1 MNGPES
7 SPKLVA
13 SQAVDQELR
22 TIITEALVEG
32 RKPADEALFSD
43 MSENAIKVL
52 EKRYLKKLDGKP
64 AEKPIDMFRRV
75 ANNIAQA
82 DARYGATPAKVAKT
96 EEEFF
101 QLMAT
106 RDFLPNS
113 PCLMNAGR
121 DFQQLSACFVLP
133 VEDSIEGIFE
143 TIKHQAII
151 HQSGGGTGFSFSKLR
166 PKGSLVK
173 TTHGV
178 ASGPVSFMRIFNLAT
193 EIVKQ
198 GGTRRGANMGIL
210 RIDHPD
216 VLQFIKLKEDLNEM
230 KNFNV
235 SVAVTEK
242 FMQAL
247 AKKESY
253 DLIDPHTNLPIGK
266 QDAQQIWDLL
276 VHHAWLTGDPGVLFV
291 DRANE
296 TNPAKH
302 VETLEATNPCGEQ
315 WLAAYDSC
323 NLGSISLQRFVKR
336 TKAGNATVDW
346 PRLKKAVNQAT
357 HFLDNV
363 IDMNRYPIPQIAEK
377 TLSNRR
383 IGLGVMGFA
392 DFLIELEIPYNSKE
406 GQAMGK
412 KTMKFIQ
419 DAVFEASSALGKTRG
434 NFPNYPGSEYEKR
447 GIPMRNVARTTIA
460 PTGTISMIA
469 DCSSGLEPLFAV
481 VFTKTVMDGTSLVYV
496 HPTFEAIAKKEG
508 WYSKELMEK
517 IAYEGSIQS
526 FKEIPEKWKK
536 AFVTASDCSPEDHVR
551 MQAAFQEYVDNAI
564 SKTVNFPFT
573 ATEADVRK
581 VYNMAYELGCKGVT
595 IFRDGC
601 RDEQV
606 LTTGKTV
613 LNNSQKVPVVPPQIT
628 PVVVAPTGDGLAPRT
643 RPEVLKGTTYKVNTP
658 YGSLYITI
666 NDDEQNRP
674 FEVFATI
681 GKNGGF
687 FAAQSESICRLVSLS
702 LRAGVSPEEIVDQ
715 IKGIRGP
722 DVSWHDGGQ
731 ILSLPDAIA
740 KILEKHI
747 TRDQQKLDLKLDE
760 PVQAVAAP
768 SVAPVV
774 SNGNVYKR
782 KNSIANTGYAPACPD
797 CGTML
802 AIEEGC
808 MKCHACGFSKCG

>member
-1 MNGPES
+1 MNGPAS
-7 SPKLVA
+7 SPKFIA
-13 SQAVDQELR
+13 SQAIDQNLR
-22 TIITEALVEG
+22 TIITEALVDG
-32 RKPADEALFSD
+32 RKPGDEALLSD

-52 EKRYLKKLDGKP
+52 EKRYLKKQDGKP
-64 AEKPIDMFRRV
+64 VEKPIDMFRRV

-82 DARYGATPAKVAKT
+82 DARYGAMSGRIAKT

-101 QLMAT
+101 HLMAS

-143 TIKHQAII
+143 TIKHQAVI

-210 RIDHPD
+210 RVDHPD
-216 VLQFIKLKEDLNEM
+216 VLQFIKLKENMNEM
-230 KNFNV
+230 RNFNI

-247 AKKESY
+247 AKRGSY
-253 DLIDPHTNLPIGK
+253 ELIDPHTNKPVGM

-276 VHHAWLTGDPGVLFV
+276 VHHAWLTGDPGVLFI

-315 WLAAYDSC
+315 WLAGYDSC

-336 TKAGNATVDW
+336 TKTGKVAVDW
-346 PRLKKAVNQAT
+346 PRLKRIVTQSA

-363 IDMNRYPIPQIAEK
+363 IDMNKYPIQQIADK

-406 GQAMGK
+406 GLAMGK
-412 KTMKFIQ
+412 RVMKFVQ
-419 DAVFEASSALGKTRG
+419 DTVYDASSALGKARG
-434 NFPNYPGSEYEKR
+434 NFPNYPGSEFEKK

-469 DCSSGLEPLFAV
+469 DCSSGLEPLFAI

-496 HPTFEAIAKKEG
+496 HPAFEALAKKEG

-517 IAYEGSIQS
+517 IAYEGSIQK
-526 FKEIPEKWKK
+526 FNEIPDKWKK
-536 AFVTASDCSPEDHVR
+536 VFVTASDCSPEDHVR
-551 MQAAFQEYVDNAI
+551 MQAAFQEHVDNAI
-564 SKTVNFPFT
+564 SKTVNFPLT

-613 LNNSQKVPVVPPQIT
+613 LNGSHAPKTQVT
-628 PVVVAPTGDGLAPRT
+628 PVVVAPSGDGLAPRS

-687 FAAQSESICRLVSLS
+687 FAAQSESICRLVSLA
-702 LRAGVSPEEIVDQ
+702 LRTGVSPEEVVDQ

-747 TRDQQKLDLKLDE
+747 TRDQQKLDLKIED
-760 PVQAVAAP
+760 PVQK
-768 SVAPVV
+768 V
-774 SNGNVYKR
+774 SNGNGNGVIVGNGNGNVYKR

>member
-1 MNGPES
+1 MDAPTTPGNLTETQS
-7 SPKLVA
+7 IKNA
-13 SQAVDQELR
+13 QLR
-22 TIITEALVEG
+22 KIITEALTDG
-32 RKPADEALFSD
+32 HTPKDEALLSD
-43 MSENAIKVL
+43 MSENALKVL
-52 EKRYLKKLDGKP
+52 EKRYLKKKDGKP
-64 AEKPIDMFRRV
+64 AERPIDMFRRV

-96 EEEFF
+96 EDEFF
-101 QLMAT
+101 RLMAT

-133 VEDSIEGIFE
+133 VDDSIEGIFD
-143 TIKHQAII
+143 TIKHQAVI
-151 HQSGGGTGFSFSKLR
+151 HQSGGGTGFSFSRLR

-210 RIDHPD
+210 SVDHPD
-216 VLQFIKLKEDLNEM
+216 ILQFIKLKENLDEM
-230 KNFNV
+230 RNFNV
-235 SVAVTEK
+235 SVAVTET
-242 FMQAL
+242 FMKAL
-247 AKKESY
+247 ADKTTY
-253 DLIDPHTNLPIGK
+253 DIVDPHTNEVVRK
-266 QDAQQIWDLL
+266 QDAQEIWKLL
-276 VHHAWLTGDPGVLFV
+276 VHHAWLTGDPGVLFI
-291 DRANE
+291 DRANA
-296 TNPAKH
+296 TNPARH

-323 NLGSISLQRFVKR
+323 NLGSINLRKFVKT
-336 TKAGNATVDW
+336 TKAGKVSVDW
-346 PRLKKAVNQAT
+346 VRLKKVVWQST

-363 IDMNRYPIPQIAEK
+363 IDMNRYPIPQITEK

-392 DFLIELEIPYNSKE
+392 DLLIELGIPYSSKA
-406 GQAMGK
+406 GLDMGRK
-412 KTMKFIQ
+412 VMQFVQEETY
-419 DAVFEASSALGKTRG
+419 AASSDLGRVRG
-434 NFPNYPGSEYEKR
+434 NFPNYAGSEYEKK

-481 VFTKTVMDGTSLVYV
+481 VFTKTVMDGTSLVYA
-496 HPTFEAIAKKEG
+496 HPAFEAIAKREG

-517 IAYEGSIQS
+517 IAYEGSLQ
-526 FKEIPEKWKK
+526 KVDGIPEQWKK
-536 AFVTASDCSPEDHVR
+536 VFVTAADCNPEDHVR
-551 MQAAFQEYVDNAI
+551 MQATFQEFVDNAI
-564 SKTVNFPFT
+564 SKTVNFPHE
-573 ATEADVRK
+573 ATEEEVRR
-581 VYNMAYELGCKGVT
+581 VYELAYELGCKGVT
-595 IFRDGC
+595 IFRDGS

-613 LNNSQKVPVVPPQIT
+613 LNGQEKKQEI
-628 PVVVAPTGDGLAPRT
+628 VAPPGAELMPRS

-687 FAAQSESICRLVSLS
+687 FAAQSESICRLVSLA
-702 LRAGVSPEEIVDQ
+702 LRTGVSPEEVVDQ

-747 TRDQQKLDLKLDE
+747 TRDQQQLNLNLND
-760 PVQAVAAP
+760 
-768 SVAPVV
+768 PVV
-774 SNGNVYKR
+774 KVANGNGNGNGMK
-782 KNSIANTGYAPACPD
+782 KKQSIANAGYAPACPE

-802 AIEEGC
+802 EIAEGC
-808 MKCHACGFSKCG
+808 QKCHACGFSKCG

>member
-1 MNGPES
+1 MDAPATPGNLTETQS
-7 SPKLVA
+7 IKNTH
-13 SQAVDQELR
+13 LR
-22 TIITEALVEG
+22 KIITEALTDG
-32 RKPADEALFSD
+32 HAPKDEALLSD
-43 MSENAIKVL
+43 MSENALKVL
-52 EKRYLKKLDGKP
+52 EKRYLKKKDGKP
-64 AEKPIDMFRRV
+64 AERPIDMFRRV
-75 ANNIAQA
+75 ANNISQA

-101 QLMAT
+101 RLMVT

-133 VEDSIEGIFE
+133 VEDSIEGIFD

-151 HQSGGGTGFSFSKLR
+151 HQSGGGTGFSFSRLR

-210 RIDHPD
+210 SVDHPD
-216 VLQFIKLKEDLNEM
+216 ILQFIKLKENMDEM
-230 KNFNV
+230 RNFNV

-242 FMQAL
+242 FMKAL
-247 AKKESY
+247 ADKTTY
-253 DLIDPHTNLPIGK
+253 DIIDPHSNEVVRK
-266 QDAQQIWDLL
+266 QDAQEIWNLL
-276 VHHAWLTGDPGVLFV
+276 VHHAWLTGDPGVLFI
-291 DRANE
+291 DRANA
-296 TNPAKH
+296 TNPARH

-323 NLGSISLQRFVKR
+323 NLGSVNLRKFVKT
-336 TKAGNATVDW
+336 TKAGKVSVDW
-346 PRLKKAVNQAT
+346 VRLKKVVWQST

-363 IDMNRYPIPQIAEK
+363 IDMNRYPISQITEK

-392 DFLIELEIPYNSKE
+392 DMLIELGIPYNSKS
-406 GQAMGK
+406 GLDMGRK
-412 KTMKFIQ
+412 IMQFVQEETY
-419 DAVFEASSALGKTRG
+419 AASSELGSVRG
-434 NFPNYPGSEYEKR
+434 NFPNYPGSEFEKK

-481 VFTKTVMDGTSLVYV
+481 VFTKTVMDGTPLVYA
-496 HPTFEAIAKKEG
+496 HPSFEVIAKREG

-517 IAYEGSIQS
+517 IAYEGSLQ
-526 FKEIPEKWKK
+526 KVDGIPEQWKK
-536 AFVTASDCSPEDHVR
+536 VFVTASDCNPEDHIR
-551 MQAAFQEYVDNAI
+551 MQATFQEFVDNAI
-564 SKTVNFPFT
+564 SKTVNFPHE
-573 ATEADVRK
+573 ATEEEVRN
-581 VYNMAYELGCKGVT
+581 VYELAYELGCKGVT
-595 IFRDGC
+595 IFRDGS

-613 LNNSQKVPVVPPQIT
+613 LNGQEKKQEIVPPAGAELI
-628 PVVVAPTGDGLAPRT
+628 PRS
-643 RPEVLKGTTYKVNTP
+643 RPEILKGTTYKVNTP

-687 FAAQSESICRLVSLS
+687 FAAQSESICRLVSLA
-702 LRAGVSPEEIVDQ
+702 LRTGVSPEEVVDQ

-722 DVSWHDGGQ
+722 DISWHDGGQ

-747 TRDQQKLDLKLDE
+747 TRDQQQLNLHLND
-760 PVQAVAAP
+760 PVVK
-768 SVAPVV
+768 V
-774 SNGNVYKR
+774 SNGNGNGNGNGYK
-782 KNSIANTGYAPACPD
+782 KSQSIANAGFAPACPE

-802 AIEEGC
+802 EIAEGC
-808 MKCHACGFSKCG
+808 QKCHNCGFSKCG

>member
-1 MNGPES
+1 MNGSARTNKVVPTQLDQT
-7 SPKLVA
+7 KLEQML
-13 SQAVDQELR
+13 SQALTD
-22 TIITEALVEG
+22 T
-32 RKPADEALFSD
+32 RKADEAILSD

-52 EKRYLKKLDGKP
+52 EKRYLKKKDGQP

-82 DARYGATPAKVAKT
+82 DAKYGATPAKIAKT

-101 QLMAT
+101 RLIAS

-151 HQSGGGTGFSFSKLR
+151 HQSGGGTGFSFARLR
-166 PKGSLVK
+166 PHGSLVK

-193 EIVKQ
+193 DVVKQ

-210 RIDHPD
+210 RVDHPD
-216 VLQFIKLKEDLNEM
+216 VVQFIKIKEDLNEM
-230 KNFNV
+230 RNFNI

-242 FMQAL
+242 FMEAL
-247 AKKESY
+247 QKGTSY
-253 DLIDPHTNLPIGK
+253 DLIDPHTG
-266 QDAQQIWDLL
+266 QAVGQQNAREIWDMLI
-276 VHHAWLTGDPGVLFV
+276 HHAWLTGDPGVLFI
-291 DRANE
+291 DRANA
-296 TNPAKH
+296 TNPARH

-323 NLGSISLQRFVKR
+323 NLGSINLGKFIKK
-336 TKAGNATVDW
+336 TKSGKASVDW
-346 PRLKKAVNQAT
+346 NRLKKVTHQT
-357 HFLDNV
+357 VHFLDNV
-363 IDMNRYPIPQIAEK
+363 IDMNRFPIKQIEEK

-392 DFLIELEIPYNSKE
+392 DMLIELEVAYNSKAGFE
-406 GQAMGK
+406 MGK
-412 KTMKFIQ
+412 KVMKFIE
-419 DAVFEASSALGKTRG
+419 DEAYAASSEIGRVRG
-434 NFPNYPGSEYEKR
+434 NFPNYVGSEFEKK
-447 GIPMRNVARTTIA
+447 GVPMRNVARTTVA

-469 DCSSGLEPLFAV
+469 DCSSGLEPLFAI

-496 HPTFEAIAKKEG
+496 HPKFEAIAKAEG
-508 WYSKELMEK
+508 WYSQELMEK
-517 IAYEGSIQS
+517 IAYEGSIQN
-526 FKEIPEKWKK
+526 FQEIPDKWKK
-536 AFVTASDCSPEDHVR
+536 VFVTAADCTPEDHVR
-551 MQAAFQEYVDNAI
+551 MQAAFQEHVDNSI
-564 SKTVNFPFT
+564 SKTVNFPHE
-573 ATEADVRK
+573 ATEDEVRK
-581 VYNMAYELGCKGVT
+581 VYQLAYDLGCKGVT
-595 IFRDGC
+595 IFRDGS

-613 LNNSQKVPVVPPQIT
+613 LVGQEKPAAT
-628 PVVVAPTGDGLAPRT
+628 GVVAATSGGFIPRE
-643 RPEVLKGTTYKVNTP
+643 RPAALTGTTYKVNTP

-666 NDDEQNRP
+666 NDDDTGRP

-702 LRAGVSPEEIVDQ
+702 LRAGVSPEEVIDQ

-740 KILEKHI
+740 KIMEKHMS
-747 TRDQQKLDLKLDE
+747 RNQQQLDLNIKEQPLT
-760 PVQAVAAP
+760 V
-768 SVAPVV
+768 SAPVTPDPV
-774 SNGNVYKR
+774 MGTAQPVAKKQSV
-782 KNSIANTGYAPACPD
+782 ANTGYAPVCPD

-802 AIEEGC
+802 EIAEGC
-808 MKCHACGFSKCG
+808 QKCHACGFSRCG

>member
-1 MNGPES
+1 MNG
-7 SPKLVA
+7 SPTPRKLA
-13 SQAVDQELR
+13 ETQSIDQTKLR
-22 TIITEALVEG
+22 KIITEALVDG
-32 RKPADEALFSD
+32 RRPEDEALLSD
-43 MSENAIKVL
+43 MSENALKVL
-52 EKRYLKKLDGKP
+52 EKRYLKKKDGKP

-96 EEEFF
+96 EDLFF
-101 QLMAT
+101 NLMVT

-133 VEDSIEGIFE
+133 VEDSIEGIFD

-151 HQSGGGTGFSFSKLR
+151 HQSGGGTGFSFSRLR

-210 RIDHPD
+210 RVDHPD
-216 VLQFIKLKEDLNEM
+216 ILEFIRLKEGLSEM
-230 KNFNV
+230 KNFNI

-242 FMQAL
+242 FMEAL
-247 AKKESY
+247 KRKGSY
-253 DLIDPHTNLPIGK
+253 EIIDPHTNEVIRQ
-266 QDAQQIWDLL
+266 QDAAEIWKLL
-276 VHHAWLTGDPGVLFV
+276 THNAWLTGDPGVLFI
-291 DRANE
+291 DRANAS
-296 TNPAKH
+296 NPARH
-302 VETLEATNPCGEQ
+302 IETLEATNPCGEQ
-315 WLAAYDSC
+315 WLAGYDSC
-323 NLGSISLQRFVKR
+323 NLGSINLKKFVKK
-336 TKAGNATVDW
+336 TKAGRSSVDW
-346 PRLKKAVNQAT
+346 PRLKRVVAQTV

-363 IDMNRYPIPQIAEK
+363 IDMNRYPIPQITEK

-392 DFLIELEIPYNSKE
+392 DMLIDLEIPYNSKAGLE
-406 GQAMGK
+406 MGRK
-412 KTMKFIQ
+412 VMKFIQ
-419 DAVFEASSALGKTRG
+419 DETYAVSSELGKSRG
-434 NFPNYPGSEYEKR
+434 NFPNYSGSEFEAKR
-447 GIPMRNVARTTIA
+447 IPMRNVARTTIA

-481 VFTKTVMDGTSLVYV
+481 VYTKTVMDGTSLVYA
-496 HPTFEAIAKKEG
+496 HPAFEEIAKREG

-517 IAYEGSIQS
+517 IAYEGSLN
-526 FKEIPEKWKK
+526 KVDGIPERWKK
-536 AFVTASDCSPEDHVR
+536 VFVTASDCSPEDHVH
-551 MQAAFQEYVDNAI
+551 MQATFQEFVDNAI
-564 SKTVNFPFT
+564 SKTVNFRHD
-573 ATEADVRK
+573 ATEEEVRK
-581 VYNMAYELGCKGVT
+581 VYELAYELGCKGIT

-606 LTTGKTV
+606 LTTGKTS
-613 LNNSQKVPVVPPQIT
+613 LNGKGVKQETIAPPG
-628 PVVVAPTGDGLAPRT
+628 AELLPRS

-687 FAAQSESICRLVSLS
+687 FAAQSESICRLVSLA
-702 LRAGVSPEEIVDQ
+702 LRTGVSPEEVIDQ

-747 TRDQQKLDLKLDE
+747 TRDQQQLNLSLND
-760 PVQAVAAP
+760 PVQK
-768 SVAPVV
+768 V
-774 SNGNVYKR
+774 SNGNGNGNGVK
-782 KNSIANTGYAPACPD
+782 KKQSIANVGYAPACPD

-802 AIEEGC
+802 DMAEGC

>member
-1 MNGPES
+1 MNGPAS

-13 SQAVDQELR
+13 SPDIEEKVR
-22 TIITEALVEG
+22 TMMTEAIEDE
-32 RKPADEALFSD
+32 RKPEDEALLSD

-52 EKRYLKKLDGKP
+52 EKRYLKKKDGKP
-64 AEKPIDMFRRV
+64 AEKPVDMFRRV

-101 QLMAT
+101 QLIAS

-210 RIDHPD
+210 RVDHPD

-230 KNFNV
+230 RNFNI
-235 SVAVTEK
+235 SVAVTDK
-242 FMQAL
+242 FMDAL
-247 AKKESY
+247 EKKTTY
-253 DLIDPHTNLPIGK
+253 DLIDPHSNEVVKK
-266 QDAQQIWDLL
+266 QDAQEIWDLL
-276 VHHAWLTGDPGVLFV
+276 IHHAWLTGDPGVLFI
-291 DRANE
+291 DRANA
-296 TNPAKH
+296 TNPARH
-302 VETLEATNPCGEQ
+302 IETLEATNPCGEQ

-323 NLGSISLQRFVKR
+323 NLGSINLQKFVKR
-336 TKAGNATVDW
+336 SKSGKATLDW
-346 PRLKKAVNQAT
+346 ARLKKVVTQTT

-363 IDMNRYPIPQIAEK
+363 IDMNRYPIKQIAEK

-392 DFLIELEIPYNSKE
+392 DMLIELEIPYNSKE
-406 GQAMGK
+406 GLAMGSRV
-412 KTMKFIQ
+412 MQFIQ
-419 DAVFEASSALGKTRG
+419 DATYEASSALGKSRG
-434 NFPNYPGSEYEKR
+434 NFPNYPGSDYEKKAV
-447 GIPMRNVARTTIA
+447 PMRNVARTTIA

-469 DCSSGLEPLFAV
+469 DCSSGLEPLFAI

-496 HPTFEAIAKKEG
+496 HPAFEAIARAEG

-526 FKEIPEKWKK
+526 FDEIPDKWKK
-536 AFVTASDCSPEDHVR
+536 VFVTAADCSPEDHVR

-564 SKTVNFPFT
+564 SKTVNFPNK
-573 ATEADVRK
+573 ATEVDVRK
-581 VYNMAYELGCKGVT
+581 VYDLAYQLGCKGIT
-595 IFRDGC
+595 IFRDGS

-613 LNNSQKVPVVPPQIT
+613 LNGQQQPAA
-628 PVVVAPTGDGLAPRT
+628 APTIPAVIAPAGDGLAPRN

-666 NDDEQNRP
+666 NDDEAGRP

-702 LRAGVSPEEIVDQ
+702 LRAGVSPEEIIDQ

-731 ILSLPDAIA
+731 ILSLPDAVA

-747 TRDQQKLDLKLDE
+747 TKSQQTLDLKLND
-760 PVQAVAAP
+760 PVQAVAP
-768 SVAPVV
+768 VTKSEPVA
-774 SNGNVYKR
+774 NGVVYKR
-782 KNSIANTGYAPACPD
+782 KNSIANSGFAPACPE